1 MYKRQAQEEEHQQY
15 DAMKLRIKYM
25 YESGDGQAAERVL
38 TSGSISELLT
48 QAEYAEK
55 VHTYDR
61 DQLEEYAAT
70 VQEVETLQ
78 DTLETEMAN
87 LESLE
92 DDYPVSYTHLV
103 RGENEIRICAR
114 LRRCEV
120 RHGARYAVRC
130 TDVMSII

>member
-1 MYKRQAQEEEHQQY
+1 MENIPVLRMIARTEE
-15 DAMKLRIKYM
+15 
-25 YESGDGQAAERVL
+25 
-38 TSGSISELLT
+38 ELLT

-92 DDYPVSYTHLV
+92 DDYQAQQEELNTTISSKSAEVANLDSMIQ
-103 RGENEIRICAR
+103 EEAR
-114 LRRCEV
+114 KAAEEAAAKADAEELKKKLEEV
-120 RHGARYAVRC
+120 GAKV
-130 TDVMSII
+130 TLK